1 MCNDEELRSAVDTYY
16 FDGDFWPQQ
25 LEDSIKEL
33 EREEQEQRQLEEQ
46 EVGFLIGAY
55 FGTLFL
61 ELG

>member
-1 MCNDEELRSAVDTYY
+1 MNNNSQNIFAMCNDEDLRSAVDTYY

-46 EVGFLIGAY
+46 EVSVKWV
-55 FGTLFL
+55 
-61 ELG
+61 